1 MVRRI
6 SFSST
11 EFYVGLMNM
20 AASFSLAPGAPPIA
34 AIPMPK
40 PTSVVIEPPPLFVRA
55 IASEARL

>member
-1 MVRRI
+1 
-6 SFSST
+6 
-11 EFYVGLMNM
+11 MNM

-55 IASEARL
+55 ITSEARL